1 MSDGFEQMKQFARY
15 IDQNIKVL
23 TEIAESGRYGALQPD
38 TDDDLIADVG
48 RSIDQ
53 QQSEI
58 NKMTRQ
64 IGEIEELGTL
74 IKNARSAIDE
84 LKRYGI
90 LCDLPISIAPTDDR
104 KAAAVVPERK
114 RTPVASPVVQQ
125 PRKIPTTAS
134 EIEFREIDFAEYRS
148 LPSIV
153 PLLVKFEEM
162 NKHYCN
168 LVETG
173 QMKFSGDELAQQVPL
188 SNSRLNAFTRALISL
203 ERLAAVEE
211 KSGTFYHLL

>member
-1 MSDGFEQMKQFARY
+1 MAD
-15 IDQNIKVL
+15 I
-23 TEIAESGRYGALQPD
+23 GRD
-38 TDDDLIADVG
+38 IE
-48 RSIDQ
+48 Q

-58 NKMTRQ
+58 DKITRE
-64 IGEIEELGTL
+64 IGEIDELGTL

-90 LCDLPISIAPTDDR
+90 LCDLPISLTATDDR
-104 KAAAVVPERK
+104 KAVAVVPERK
-114 RTPVASPVVQQ
+114 RTPVNS

-134 EIEFREIDFAEYRS
+134 EITFRQIDCEEYRS

-162 NKHYCN
+162 NKHYCH

-188 SNSRLNAFTRALISL
+188 SNSRLNAFTHALISL
-203 ERLAAVEE
+203 ERLAAVEA